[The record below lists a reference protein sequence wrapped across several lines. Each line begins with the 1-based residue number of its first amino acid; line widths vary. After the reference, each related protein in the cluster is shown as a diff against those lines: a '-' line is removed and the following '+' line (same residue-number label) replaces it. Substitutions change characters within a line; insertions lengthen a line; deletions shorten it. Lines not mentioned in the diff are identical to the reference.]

1 MEPGHPDRVVH
12 VPTERLTRWVE
23 GFEQRHG
30 APAAVRLAD
39 DLVLTAPDGARA
51 SLAAPFLPWPE
62 DEDPLTGFLAHATT
76 ERTVGAILVRKGGYA
91 VGRFTGRALVASKVD
106 STYVQGKTKAGG
118 WSQQR
123 YARRRGN
130 QSAKAYAETAEVAV
144 RLLAPHVAEL
154 DAVVT
159 GGDTVAVTAV
169 LADPRLA
176 ALLPLVQPRT
186 HPVPDPRLRVLTAF
200 PDQFLAVEISLNAL
214 A

>member
-1 MEPGHPDRVVH
+1 MH
-12 VPTERLTRWVE
+12 VPAERLIRWVE

-30 APAAVRLAD
+30 ASTGVRSADALA
-39 DLVLTAPDGARA
+39 LTAPDGAQA
-51 SLAAPFLPWPE
+51 SLAAPFLPWP
-62 DEDPLTGFLAHATT
+62 DDDDPMASFFAHARA
-76 ERTVGAILVRKGGYA
+76 ERTVGAVLVRKGGYA
-91 VGRFTGRALVASKVD
+91 VGRFVGRSLIASKVD

-130 QSAKAYAETAEVAV
+130 QSAKAYAETADVAA
-144 RLLAPHVAEL
+144 RLLAPYVGEL

-186 HPVPDPRLRVLTAF
+186 HPVPDPRLRVLEAF
-200 PDQFLAVEISLNAL
+200 PDQFLAVEISLNPL

>member
-1 MEPGHPDRVVH
+1 MH
-12 VPTERLTRWVE
+12 VPVERLTRWVE
-23 GFEQRHG
+23 GFEHRHG
-30 APAAVRLAD
+30 ASTAVRSAD
-39 DLVLTAPDGARA
+39 ALVLTAPDGAQA
-51 SLAAPFLPWPE
+51 WLAAPFLPWPE
-62 DEDPLTGFLAHATT
+62 DDDAVTSFLAHATT
-76 ERTVGAILVRKGGYA
+76 VRTVGAVLVRKGGYA
-91 VGRFTGRALVASKVD
+91 VGRFVGRSLVASKVD

-130 QSAKAYAETAEVAV
+130 QSAKAYAETADVAA
-144 RLLAPHVAEL
+144 RLLAPYVEQL

-169 LADPRLA
+169 LADTRLA

-186 HPVPDPRLRVLTAF
+186 HPVPDPRLRVLEAF
-200 PDQFLAVEISLNAL
+200 PDQFLAVEISLNPL